1 MTTVAANFIPLL
13 EPLGASDRAE
23 LASWL
28 IHSLDG
34 AGETDEGCEQAWD
47 TEIQRRSEEIH
58 SGKVAGIPAEKV
70 FAEIRRRHL

>member
-13 EPLGASDRAE
+13 EPLEAADRAE

-28 IHSLDG
+28 IHSLDEPTG
-34 AGETDEGCEQAWD
+34 SEESYNEAWD
-47 TEIQRRSEEIH
+47 AEIHKRSEEIH
-58 SGKVAGIPAEKV
+58 AGKVVGVPAAEV